1 MGTRSQAL
9 SEDRLDKAMRL
20 FWEKGYY
27 DTSIEDLMARTGL
40 HRAAIYGE
48 FGSKKK
54 LFEAL
59 LTRYRATVTAEKLAP
74 LKSPDAGFA
83 ELKQFFRQFRDAEAM
98 SHERLGCLICLTAA
112 EVSPH
117 DPSIARIVSSYLDE
131 LRALFR
137 NACLNSRARREVRS
151 GTDVD
156 QVADYLSG
164 AVLGLMTL
172 ARAPAP
178 RSALVHYVDGVLGF
192 LNALRA
198 KGERR

>member
-1 MGTRSQAL
+1 
-9 SEDRLDKAMRL
+9 
-20 FWEKGYY
+20 
-27 DTSIEDLMARTGL
+27 
-40 HRAAIYGE
+40 
-48 FGSKKK
+48 
-54 LFEAL
+54 
-59 LTRYRATVTAEKLAP
+59 
-74 LKSPDAGFA
+74 
-83 ELKQFFRQFRDAEAM
+83 M
-98 SHERLGCLICLTAA
+98 SRERLGCLMCLTAA

-137 NACLNSRARREVRS
+137 RACLNSRARREVRS

-156 QVADYLSG
+156 QVADYLAG

-192 LNALRA
+192 LNALRP
-198 KGERR
+198 KGEKR